1 MLCPTHDAVYTYHM
15 TQTAIFQGFWGDLK
29 RPIIALSPMD
39 GVTDFACR
47 AMTARYGRPDVMFT
61 EFTTAVGMFYAP
73 EKVLR
78 DFEYAEFERPIVA
91 QIYGNKPEDFYRAV
105 HVVCELGFDGVDIN
119 MGCPAKQVE
128 QKNCGA
134 GLIRTPELAL
144 EIIRATRDA
153 VLDWAGGQT
162 LEGLKIHQKVIAV
175 VEAMNARRTGRVR
188 PAERRRIPYSVKTR
202 LGFDGVVIERWVETL
217 LTEKPAVL
225 SIHGRTL
232 KQMYR
237 GAARWDAIA
246 SAAVVARGS
255 GTLILGNGDVL
266 SRAEALAKVQ
276 ETGVDGVLIG
286 RASLGN
292 PWVFTGREAAMQERI
307 SVAIEH
313 ARYFVEGRGEQGFKS
328 VRKHMVGYLRGFPDA
343 AALRVKALN
352 ALNLGELEN
361 LLSPLLA

>member
-1 MLCPTHDAVYTYHM
+1 
-15 TQTAIFQGFWGDLK
+15 
-29 RPIIALSPMD
+29 MD

-47 AMTARYGRPDVMFT
+47 AMAARYGRPDVMFT

-91 QIYGNKPEDFYRAV
+91 QIYGNRPEDFYRAV

-134 GLIRTPELAL
+134 GLIRTPDLAL
-144 EIIRATRDA
+144 EIVRATRAA
-153 VLDWAGGQT
+153 VLDWAAGQT
-162 LEGLKIHQKVIAV
+162 LEELKIPGKVVAV
-175 VEAMNARRTGRVR
+175 VEAMNARRTGRAR

-246 SAAVVARGS
+246 SAARVARGS

-266 SRAEALAKVQ
+266 TRSEALAKVS

-292 PWVFTGREAAMQERI
+292 PWVFSGRQAEMEERI
-307 SVAIEH
+307 SVALEH
-313 ARYFVEGRGEQGFKS
+313 ARYFVEGRGEREFKA
-328 VRKHMVGYLRGFPDA
+328 VRKHLVGYLRGFPDA
-343 AALRVKALN
+343 ASLRMKALN
-352 ALNLGELEN
+352 STTLQQLNG
-361 LLSPLLA
+361 LLREVVSSPAA